1 MESTNTKMFQV
12 QISTCIMCYLCSFPG
27 YSVTTLSDGSTE
39 YFVAGAPRSNHSG
52 QVIVYTVN
60 AQKQSA
66 VIDSE
71 RGKQVLRGYGI
82 YMSPPESTCIHVV
95 CGLNKFNSPSVAN
108 CSPRLGHTLEASCA
122 PWMWTETGWQT
133 SCWLV
138 HPCSWAS
145 WREKKAG
152 FTSSLLPM

>member
-71 RGKQVLRGYGI
+71 RGKQVRRGCGI
-82 YMSPPESTCIHVV
+82 YISPPESP
-95 CGLNKFNSPSVAN
+95 PSVAN

-152 FTSSLLPM
+152 FTSSLSPR